1 MTMMAVQ
8 NLALP
13 IFSIMIYNPRTLH
26 ESCMFHYALAKHAVG
41 LDIGGIF
48 SIIFL
53 KDKFS
58 KKLFKISKLFLE
70 KRK

>member
-1 MTMMAVQ
+1 MKTLGVRILVPLIFMTS
-8 NLALP
+8 L
-13 IFSIMIYNPRTLH
+13 
-26 ESCMFHYALAKHAVG
+26 KHAVG
-41 LDIGGIF
+41 LDMGIF

-53 KDKFS
+53 KDINFL